1 MKQSAIR
8 LIMAAC
14 IATAPLVAHAAQD
27 NYPQKPI
34 TLQLGF
40 PPGQATDTV
49 ARMLAERAAA
59 RLGQPVIV
67 ENKPGQGGS
76 VLLSSFVRQPPD
88 GYTLTIAATG
98 AAVTNH
104 FLYKTVNY
112 KTPDDFTPV
121 GLVAD
126 LPLVLVARPGMP
138 FNDVAGLV
146 AYAKQ
151 HPGKLNYAS
160 PGTGTSSN
168 LAMETLKHQNG
179 LRIEHIP
186 YQGSA
191 RAMTDLLAGQVDIAF
206 DTVPAV
212 QAFVSAGKLKGL
224 AIGSE
229 QRLKLFPEVPTMKE
243 SGFGSVPAHVWI
255 GFLLPKGASPAVVQK
270 LNGVFNAVLR
280 DQDIVEKL
288 EGLGVVAHT
297 TTPEG
302 FETMLRQELPR
313 WGDIVKQAGLE
324 PQ

>member
-1 MKQSAIR
+1 
-8 LIMAAC
+8 
-14 IATAPLVAHAAQD
+14 
-27 NYPQKPI
+27 
-34 TLQLGF
+34 
-40 PPGQATDTV
+40 
-49 ARMLAERAAA
+49 
-59 RLGQPVIV
+59 
-67 ENKPGQGGS
+67 
-76 VLLSSFVRQPPD
+76 
-88 GYTLTIAATG
+88 
-98 AAVTNH
+98 
-104 FLYKTVNY
+104 
-112 KTPDDFTPV
+112 
-121 GLVAD
+121 
-126 LPLVLVARPGMP
+126 MP

-255 GFLLPKGASPAVVQK
+255 GFLLQGCLARSGPEAERRVQCRAAGPGHRGEAGRAGRGGAYDHAGS
-270 LNGVFNAVLR
+270 
-280 DQDIVEKL
+280 
-288 EGLGVVAHT
+288 
-297 TTPEG
+297 

>member
-8 LIMAAC
+8 LIMPRASPPRHWPH
-14 IATAPLVAHAAQD
+14 TRPRTTTRK
-27 NYPQKPI
+27 KPI

-126 LPLVLVARPGMP
+126 LPSCWWPGRACRSTMWP
-138 FNDVAGLV
+138 AWSPMRSNI
-146 AYAKQ
+146 
-151 HPGKLNYAS
+151 PAS
-160 PGTGTSSN
+160 
-168 LAMETLKHQNG
+168 
-179 LRIEHIP
+179 
-186 YQGSA
+186 
-191 RAMTDLLAGQVDIAF
+191 
-206 DTVPAV
+206 
-212 QAFVSAGKLKGL
+212 
-224 AIGSE
+224 
-229 QRLKLFPEVPTMKE
+229 
-243 SGFGSVPAHVWI
+243 
-255 GFLLPKGASPAVVQK
+255 
-270 LNGVFNAVLR
+270 
-280 DQDIVEKL
+280 
-288 EGLGVVAHT
+288 
-297 TTPEG
+297 
-302 FETMLRQELPR
+302 
-313 WGDIVKQAGLE
+313 
-324 PQ
+324 

>member
-1 MKQSAIR
+1 MKQSVVR
-8 LIMAAC
+8 LIGAAL
-14 IATAPLVAHAAQD
+14 ILAAPLAGATANDA
-27 NYPQKPI
+27 YPRKPI
-34 TLQLGF
+34 ALQLGF

-49 ARMLAERAAA
+49 ARLLAERAAA
-59 RLGQPVIV
+59 KLGQPVIV

-76 VLLSSFVRQPPD
+76 VLLSSFVRQAPD

-126 LPLVLVARPGMP
+126 LPLVLVARPDMP
-138 FNDVAGLV
+138 FKDVAGLV

-212 QAFVSAGKLKGL
+212 QAFVSSGKLKAL

-229 QRLKLFPEVPTMKE
+229 DRLKLFPDVPTMKE
-243 SGFGSVPAHVWI
+243 SGFGTVPAHVWI
-255 GFLLPKGASPAVVQK
+255 GFLLPKGAQPAVVQK
-270 LNGVFNAVLR
+270 LNSVFNAVL
-280 DQDIVEKL
+280 QEKEVTEKL
-288 EGLGVVAHT
+288 ESLGVVVHT
-297 TTPEG
+297 TTPQG
-302 FETMLRQELPR
+302 FEAMLREELPR
-313 WGDIVKQAGLE
+313 WGAIVKDAGLQ